1 MRPARTPVTMH
12 RRKHVT
18 AFAGFLSLSPPAT
31 QIRIS
36 QPQQK
41 GAPVPDWKR
50 AVRAGLCSGA
60 LLLGQGITP
69 LFADGQSGKLPANP
83 LPGKSIYESR
93 CVACHG
99 SEGKGNGPASAL
111 LYPRPRDFTTGKFK
125 FRSTESGSIPTDED
139 LLNTVRNGLHAT
151 AMPDWKPFI
160 GDDSLKAVVEY
171 VKSFSV
177 RFSRETPKPINI
189 GAAVP
194 SSPLSIA
201 AGKKEFETLQCGSC
215 HGVDGTGK
223 DAVTTDFQDD
233 WGNDLKPTNLT
244 ESWTFRG
251 GSTPRDIYLRFSTG
265 IDGSPMPSFAGSAT
279 EHEMWDLANY
289 VASIARK
296 PVWTM
301 NEKEVIE
308 FYAGVESGAKLN
320 PVARGKYLVTTI
332 GCAFCHSPVTE
343 DGSMM
348 EELKFAG
355 GQRWDLYPFDNVVSY
370 NLTSDKETGLGNW
383 TDEQIKTFLTKGIR
397 RNGKRMIPYPMPWP
411 AFASMK
417 PDDLDAIVAYL
428 RTIPP
433 VYNKI
438 PDPQSPNIFSYF
450 WGKFQA
456 LILKKDIPLHVFPG
470 NAGTLKEKAISAN
483 EAGMGQSTGEGRQ

>member
-1 MRPARTPVTMH
+1 
-12 RRKHVT
+12 
-18 AFAGFLSLSPPAT
+18 
-31 QIRIS
+31 
-36 QPQQK
+36 
-41 GAPVPDWKR
+41 
-50 AVRAGLCSGA
+50 
-60 LLLGQGITP
+60 LL
-69 LFADGQSGKLPANP
+69 N
-83 LPGKSIYESR
+83 
-93 CVACHG
+93 
-99 SEGKGNGPASAL
+99 
-111 LYPRPRDFTTGKFK
+111 PRPRDFTTGKFK

-139 LLNTVRNGLHAT
+139 LLTTVRNGLHAT

-177 RFSRETPKPINI
+177 RFSREMPKPINV

-201 AGKKEFETLQCGSC
+201 AGKKAYETLQCGSC

-223 DAVTTDFQDD
+223 DAMTTDFQDD

-279 EHEMWDLANY
+279 DHEMWDLANY
-289 VASIARK
+289 VSSIARK

-308 FYAGVESGAKLN
+308 FYSGLESEAKLN
-320 PVARGKYLVTTI
+320 PVVRGKYLVATI
-332 GCAFCHSPVTE
+332 GCAFCHSPVSE
-343 DGSMM
+343 DGSMT

-417 PDDLDAIVAYL
+417 PDDLNAIVAYL

-438 PDPQSPNIFSYF
+438 PDPQSPNIFSYL

-483 EAGMGQSTGEGRQ
+483 ESSVGQSTGEGRQ

>member
-1 MRPARTPVTMH
+1 M
-12 RRKHVT
+12 
-18 AFAGFLSLSPPAT
+18 
-31 QIRIS
+31 
-36 QPQQK
+36 
-41 GAPVPDWKR
+41 PDWKR

-60 LLLGQGITP
+60 LLLGQGKTP

-244 ESWTFRG
+244 EPWTFRG
-251 GSTPRDIYLRFSTG
+251 GSTR
-265 IDGSPMPSFAGSAT
+265 
-279 EHEMWDLANY
+279 
-289 VASIARK
+289 
-296 PVWTM
+296 
-301 NEKEVIE
+301 
-308 FYAGVESGAKLN
+308 
-320 PVARGKYLVTTI
+320 
-332 GCAFCHSPVTE
+332 
-343 DGSMM
+343 
-348 EELKFAG
+348 
-355 GQRWDLYPFDNVVSY
+355 
-370 NLTSDKETGLGNW
+370 SD
-383 TDEQIKTFLTKGIR
+383 
-397 RNGKRMIPYPMPWP
+397 Y
-411 AFASMK
+411 
-417 PDDLDAIVAYL
+417 
-428 RTIPP
+428 
-433 VYNKI
+433 
-438 PDPQSPNIFSYF
+438 
-450 WGKFQA
+450 
-456 LILKKDIPLHVFPG
+456 
-470 NAGTLKEKAISAN
+470 
-483 EAGMGQSTGEGRQ
+483 